1 MRRTRPLALA
11 LILLAG
17 LAGAAAVR
25 SEPLRIMPIGDSI
38 TEGGDGQGGYR
49 RPLFERLTAA
59 FGRPNFVGSRSSRN
73 TDPADFL
80 EHDHDGYSAYRI
92 EQIAQG
98 GAFWNALPLEDR
110 LRLWDP
116 AIVLV
121 HAGTNDAQQNYRF
134 RGDPGAGRPGV
145 VARLDDLVSRVV
157 AYNPDIQVLLAQ
169 IVPANAPASETTQA
183 YVRALNAEIPALVAR
198 HQALGHRVALV
209 DMYTPMLAY
218 PHPDGIHPSPEGY
231 AVMAEQWFRA
241 IQALPQLPANPVR
254 GRADGVV
261 LADRTLWASD
271 AVPAPQAN
279 LVRAGA
285 PTLVSARSS
294 GYGGS
299 RSTRVLNDGSLA
311 RFTDDADE
319 TFTTTFTL
327 DTAAAP
333 SGYTLSAIRTHAGR
347 AAAGNGDERSHQAY
361 EVWWSAAQAPDAYQR
376 LAGAHHVVVDAA
388 ETGSVLT
395 MRRPDGQP
403 LATGVAR
410 VQFRF
415 AEPPAR
421 QYGFIGIDAPAPY
434 REIEVFG
441 EPSAA
446 R

>member
-1 MRRTRPLALA
+1 MRRTRPFALA
-11 LILLAG
+11 LILLAA
-17 LAGAAAVR
+17 LATGAARA
-25 SEPLRIMPIGDSI
+25 EPLRIMPIGDSI
-38 TEGGDGQGGYR
+38 TEGGDGHGGYR

-92 EQIAQG
+92 DQITRG
-98 GAFWNALPLEDR
+98 GAFWNALPLEER

-134 RGDPGAGRPGV
+134 RGDPDAGRPGV

-157 AYNPDIQVLLAQ
+157 AHNPEIHVLLAQ
-169 IVPANAPASETTQA
+169 IVPANAPASDTTQA
-183 YVRALNAEIPALVAR
+183 YIQALNAEIPALVAR
-198 HQALGHRVALV
+198 HQALGHRVTLV
-209 DMYTPMLAY
+209 DMYTPMLGY

-241 IQALPQLPANPVR
+241 IAALPQRPDNPVR
-254 GRADGVV
+254 GRADGVA
-261 LADRTLWASD
+261 LADRTLWAGD
-271 AVPAPQAN
+271 APPVPQGN

-285 PTLVSARSS
+285 PSLVSARTT
-294 GYGGS
+294 GYGGA
-299 RSTRVLNDGSLA
+299 RSPRVLNDGSLA

-319 TFTTTFTL
+319 AFTTTFTL
-327 DTAAAP
+327 DTTASPA
-333 SGYTLSAIRTHAGR
+333 GYTLSAIRTHAGR

-361 EVWWSAAQAPDAYQR
+361 EVWWSGVAAPDDYRR
-376 LAGAHHVVVDAA
+376 LAGAHHIVVDAA
-388 ETGSVLT
+388 EQGSVLT
-395 MRRPDGQP
+395 MTRPDGQP
-403 LATGVAR
+403 LASGVAR

-415 AEPPAR
+415 VEPPAR

-441 EPSAA
+441 SPSTTH
-446 R
+446 